1 LELIDMDISI
11 AEAHNRL
18 SHWLKQVEKGVT
30 VRITRRGKPVGV
42 IIDPEEY
49 DRLRQVQAY
58 LDVVSL
64 SKTLRDSDITA
75 SELYRA
81 GRDELEQRS

>member
-1 LELIDMDISI
+1 MDISI

-18 SHWLKQVEKGVT
+18 SHWLKQVEKGRT

-49 DRLRQVQAY
+49 ERLRQVQAY
-58 LDVVSL
+58 LEMVSL
-64 SKTLRDSDITA
+64 SGALRESGA
-75 SELYRA
+75 S
-81 GRDELEQRS
+81 G

>member
-1 LELIDMDISI
+1 MDISV

-18 SHWLKQVEKGVT
+18 SHWLKQVEQGET

-42 IIDPEEY
+42 IIDPGEY
-49 DRLRQVQAY
+49 ERLRQVQAY
-58 LDVVSL
+58 LDMVTLSRSL
-64 SKTLRDSDITA
+64 HDSGLTA
-75 SELYRA
+75 GELYRT